1 MIRIDYQ
8 MLSDATSHDVVD
20 ADLVRRAQGFWGRG
34 ARREI
39 LRILDSHLR
48 VQAVEIAQR
57 QMDPV
62 VLYEVGRRAVLD
74 AIESY
79 NGEGRTDF
87 RRYADPF
94 IRQAMFDTK
103 MKSV

>member
-8 MLSDATSHDVVD
+8 MLSDASRADVVD
-20 ADLVRRAQGFWGRG
+20 ADLVRKAQGFFGRG
-34 ARREI
+34 ARQEI

-57 QMDPV
+57 QIDPIL
-62 VLYEVGRRAVLD
+62 LYEVGRRAVLD

-79 NGEGRTDF
+79 HREGQGDF
-87 RRYADPF
+87 RKFADPF
-94 IRQAMFDTK
+94 IRQAMFNTK
-103 MKSV
+103 MKRL